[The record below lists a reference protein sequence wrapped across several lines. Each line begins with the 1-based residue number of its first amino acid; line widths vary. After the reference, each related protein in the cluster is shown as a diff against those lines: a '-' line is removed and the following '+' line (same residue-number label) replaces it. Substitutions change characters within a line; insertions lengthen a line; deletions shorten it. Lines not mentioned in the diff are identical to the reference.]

1 MPIARLFPA
10 LFCLKLRHEQTS
22 VVNILKP
29 RMLWKG
35 KSQAISEGGQKKKK
49 DFLGYLGFFFLMVRV
64 RFLLSF
70 QLAGWILYNL
80 FLFLCYFCLITT
92 DCVLLHCHGTQS
104 LQQFLFSAINQLEN

>member
-1 MPIARLFPA
+1 MKR
-10 LFCLKLRHEQTS
+10 E
-22 VVNILKP
+22 
-29 RMLWKG
+29 
-35 KSQAISEGGQKKKK
+35 KSSHFWGGVGGSWE

-80 FLFLCYFCLITT
+80 FLFLCYFYLITT
-92 DCVLLHCHGTQS
+92 DCVLLHCHGAQS

>member
-35 KSQAISEGGQKKKK
+35 KSQAISGGGG
-49 DFLGYLGFFFLMVRV
+49 LG
-64 RFLLSF
+64 RFLRLFGIFFSNGKSQIF
-70 QLAGWILYNL
+70 IIFSAGWLDFI
-80 FLFLCYFCLITT
+80 
-92 DCVLLHCHGTQS
+92 
-104 LQQFLFSAINQLEN
+104 

>member
-49 DFLGYLGFFFLMVRV
+49 
-64 RFLLSF
+64 RFLRLFGIFFSNGKSQIF
-70 QLAGWILYNL
+70 IIFSAGWLDFI
-80 FLFLCYFCLITT
+80 
-92 DCVLLHCHGTQS
+92 
-104 LQQFLFSAINQLEN
+104 